1 MKKDDKQAF
10 IFLLPMLFIM
20 LGLVVYPVIRTFF
33 YSLQEYKLT
42 EPENTSFIG
51 FENYKNVLISTGF
64 KDSIINTL
72 LVISI
77 VVTLGLILSTV
88 VAIILNHKSRVNGLL
103 TAIAI
108 IPWAL
113 PPVVNGIIWRF
124 IFYPGYGLLNKVL
137 LQLNIIDNPVNW
149 LSKRYETLIIVG
161 VIVAWRVIPF
171 GAIVLMTNM
180 QSIPVELYEAARVD
194 GSTKLQ
200 AFKNITLPLLLPS
213 VAIVLTNLTMNSVN
227 VFDEI
232 ISLVGYRDMG
242 QTLLVYNYTET
253 FSFLN
258 FGYGSAITYIIM
270 LISGVYGYFYI
281 TNLNKQGEEI

>member
-1 MKKDDKQAF
+1 MKRDSKQAY

-20 LGLVVYPVIRTFF
+20 IGLVIYPVIRTFF

-42 EPENTSFIG
+42 EPENTKFIG
-51 FENYKNVLISTGF
+51 LQNYKNILLSKNF
-64 KDSIINTL
+64 HDSMINTL
-72 LVISI
+72 IVIVI
-77 VVTLGLILSTV
+77 VVVLGFILSTL
-88 VAIILNHKSRVNGLL
+88 VAVILNHKSRMNGFL

-124 IFYPGYGLLNKVL
+124 IFYPGYGLINKVL
-137 LQLNIIDNPVNW
+137 IQLNLIHSPVNW

-161 VIVAWRVIPF
+161 IIVAWRVIPF

-180 QSIPVELYEAARVD
+180 QSIPRELYEAAEVD
-194 GSTKLQ
+194 GSNKLQ
-200 AFKNITLPLLLPS
+200 SFKQITLPLLLPS
-213 VAIVLTNLTMNSVN
+213 IAIVLTNLTMNSVN

-232 ISLVGYRDMG
+232 ISLVGYRNMG
-242 QTLLVYNYTET
+242 QTLLVYNYSET

-270 LISGVYGYFYI
+270 LISGIYGYFYI
-281 TNLNKQGEEI
+281 TNLNKEGKKI

>member
-1 MKKDDKQAF
+1 MRKNNRQAY
-10 IFLLPMLFIM
+10 IFLLPMIIIM
-20 LGLVVYPVIRTFF
+20 LGLVIYPIIRTFF

-42 EPENTSFIG
+42 DQNNRRFIG
-51 FENYKNVLISTGF
+51 LKNYKDVLMSSSF
-64 KDSIINTL
+64 RDSLVNTL
-72 LVISI
+72 LVII
-77 VVTLGLILSTV
+77 VVIVLGFIISTV
-88 VAIILNHKSRVNGLL
+88 VALIINRKSKFNGIL

-124 IFYPGYGLLNKVL
+124 IFYPGYGLMNKILLSLNF
-137 LQLNIIDNPVNW
+137 IDNPVNW

-161 VIVAWRVIPF
+161 IIVAWRVIPF

-180 QSIPVELYEAARVD
+180 QSIPIELYEAAAVD
-194 GSTKLQ
+194 GTTKLQ
-200 AFKNITLPLLLPS
+200 AFKNITFPLILPS
-213 VAIVLTNLTMNSVN
+213 IAIVLTNLTMNAVN

-232 ISLVGYRDMG
+232 ISLVGYRNMG
-242 QTLLVYNYTET
+242 ETLLVYNYTET

-270 LISGVYGYFYI
+270 IFSGIYGYFYI
-281 TNLNKQGEEI
+281 TNLSRQGDRI